1 LLLLLFCTKLR
12 DLFARYRIV
21 QERAASEF
29 IQLRQGAPSTVI
41 FMVYN
46 YDDVNPDDYIL
57 SKSQVKRDMHAL
69 QALGES
75 LIDMNEKQLA
85 SIPLSET
92 MLDAIYI
99 ARKLPPKEARR
110 RQIQYIG
117 RLMREGNHEEIK
129 AAVDKLQNRSDQYVH
144 RQHQVER
151 YRDMLIDG
159 DKQIF
164 QTLVTSCPGI
174 DVQHLRQLIRS
185 AQKEREEN
193 KPPASA
199 RKLFAFIREQF
210 VLQD

>member
-1 LLLLLFCTKLR
+1 
-12 DLFARYRIV
+12 
-21 QERAASEF
+21 
-29 IQLRQGAPSTVI
+29 
-41 FMVYN
+41 MVYN
-46 YDDVNPDDYIL
+46 YDDINPDDYIL

-85 SIPLSET
+85 NIPLSDT

-110 RQIQYIG
+110 RQVQYIG
-117 RLMREGNHEEIK
+117 RLMREGNHEEIQ
-129 AAVDKLQNRSDQYVH
+129 AAVDKMQNRSDLYIH
-144 RQHQVER
+144 RQHQIER
-151 YRDMLIDG
+151 YRDLLIEG

-164 QTLVTSCPGI
+164 QTLVSSCPGL

-199 RKLFAFIREQF
+199 RKMFAFIREQ
-210 VLQD
+210 LEAQD

>member
-1 LLLLLFCTKLR
+1 
-12 DLFARYRIV
+12 
-21 QERAASEF
+21 
-29 IQLRQGAPSTVI
+29 
-41 FMVYN
+41 MVYN
-46 YDDVNPDDYIL
+46 YDDINPDDYIL

-75 LIDMNEKQLA
+75 FINMNEKQLA
-85 SIPLSET
+85 QLPLSEEL
-92 MLDAIYI
+92 LDAIYL
-99 ARKLPPKEARR
+99 ARKMPLKDARR

-117 RLMREGNHEEIK
+117 RLMREGNHEEIQ
-129 AAVDKLQNRSDQYVH
+129 AAVDKMQNRSDQYVH

-151 YRDMLIDG
+151 YRDLLIEG

-199 RKLFAFIREQF
+199 RKLFGFIRDQLEK
-210 VLQD
+210 QD